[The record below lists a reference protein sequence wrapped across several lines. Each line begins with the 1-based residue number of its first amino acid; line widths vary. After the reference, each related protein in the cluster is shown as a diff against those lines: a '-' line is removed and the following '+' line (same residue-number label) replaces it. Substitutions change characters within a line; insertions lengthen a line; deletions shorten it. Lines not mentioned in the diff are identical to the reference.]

1 MIKDKPKEIVTERL
15 CLRSIVDEDCEA
27 LCRLLTNEI
36 VAKTYILPE
45 FKSKEEEI
53 RLFLRLKELSQ
64 VNSRFVYG
72 IALNGEIIGLIND
85 VDFSDG
91 EIELGF
97 AFHPDYHNQGY
108 ATETLKAAIKTLF
121 DMGYNTIKTGAF
133 ETNLP
138 SQRVMEKC
146 GMTQLPDTESID
158 YRGNKYICIFF
169 KVENMDC

>member
-1 MIKDKPKEIVTERL
+1 MFKYKPKEISTERL
-15 CLRSIVDEDCEA
+15 CLRSISDEDCDG

-45 FKSKEEEI
+45 FKSRDEEI
-53 RLFLRLKELSQ
+53 RLFNRLKELSYI
-64 VNSRFVYG
+64 NSRFVYG

-85 VDFSDG
+85 VDISGG

-121 DMGYNTIKTGAF
+121 DMGYTTVKTGAF
-133 ETNLP
+133 EINLP

-146 GMTQLPDTESID
+146 EMTKLSATENINYRKHQLS
-158 YRGNKYICIFF
+158 RCYI
-169 KVENMDC
+169 

>member
-15 CLRSIVDEDCEA
+15 CLRSIKDEDFEG
-27 LCRLLTNEI
+27 LYRLLTNEI

-45 FKSKEEEI
+45 LKSKEEGI

-85 VDFSDG
+85 VDICGDQ
-91 EIELGF
+91 IELGF
-97 AFHPDYHNQGY
+97 AFHPDHHNKGY
-108 ATETLKAAIKTLF
+108 ATESLKAAIKSLF
-121 DMGYNTIKTGAF
+121 DMGYVTVKTGAF

-138 SQRVMEKC
+138 SQRVMEKA
-146 GMTQLPDTESID
+146 GMTKLSETES
-158 YRGNKYICIFF
+158 
-169 KVENMDC
+169 VEYKGVTHNCVMFETSK

>member
-85 VDFSDG
+85 VDISNG

-97 AFHPDYHNQGY
+97 AFHPDHHNKGY
-108 ATETLKAAIKTLF
+108 ATESLKAAIKSLF
-121 DMGYNTIKTGAF
+121 DMGYTTVKTGAF

-138 SQRVMEKC
+138 SQRVMEKA
-146 GMTQLPDTESID
+146 GMTKLSETESVE
-158 YRGNKYICIFF
+158 YKGVTHKCVMF
-169 KVENMDC
+169 KIECSN